1 MECCGDILAVL
12 GKKEYNI
19 VILRKRKGIS
29 MSDNAAQYKKM
40 TETPVPKLVLRLA
53 GPTILSM
60 LITSIYNLADTYF
73 VGQLST
79 AASGAVG
86 VVSSLMAIIQ
96 AIGFMLGHGAGSTI
110 SRRLGAHD
118 TEGATRLASTSFF
131 TALFA
136 GTALTVVGV
145 SFLEP
150 FMLLL
155 GSTDTILPHAC
166 GYGMYI
172 LLAAPV
178 MMASLV
184 LNNILRYEGKAFFA
198 MIGLVSGG
206 VLNMVLDPVLIFWC
220 DMGAAGAG
228 AATALSQCVSFVLL
242 LSAFLRGK
250 TVSKVRF
257 SRITRSG
264 SEFLSILATGFPSFG
279 RQGLGSIATM
289 LLNVAARG
297 WGDAAVAAMSIV
309 GRIFMFLMSVILGV
323 GQGFQP
329 VAGFNYGA
337 KKYGRVR
344 AATLFTMGTSFAG
357 VCVLIVV
364 CWFAAPWLIRAFRDD
379 PAVYEIALPA
389 FRYQALAM
397 LLQPLMVTTNMLFQS
412 VGKAGRAT
420 FLSCCRQGLYFIPMI
435 LVLPQVLGLIGVQI
449 CQPVA
454 DVATCLTNIPFL
466 VLFLRELATLEKE
479 QKQAEA

>member
-1 MECCGDILAVL
+1 M
-12 GKKEYNI
+12 N
-19 VILRKRKGIS
+19 
-29 MSDNAAQYKKM
+29 DNAAQYKKM

-110 SRRLGAHD
+110 SRRLGSHD

-136 GTALTVVGV
+136 GSALAAVGLC
-145 SFLEP
+145 FLQP

-155 GSTDTILPHAC
+155 GSTRTILPHAC

-178 MMASLV
+178 MMSSLV

-206 VLNMVLDPVLIFWC
+206 VLNMVLDPILIFGF

-228 AATALSQCVSFVLL
+228 AATALSQCVSFAIL
-242 LSAFLRGK
+242 LSMFLRGK

-257 SRITRSG
+257 DRITRDAK
-264 SEFLSILATGFPSFG
+264 EFFSILATGFPSFG

-344 AATLFTMGTSFAG
+344 SATLFTVGASFAG
-357 VCVLIVV
+357 VCVLITV
-364 CWFAAPWLIRAFRDD
+364 CWFAAPGLIRAFRDD
-379 PAVYEIALPA
+379 PAVFEIAMPA

-397 LLQPLMVTTNMLFQS
+397 LLQPLMVATNMLFQS

-435 LVLPQVLGLIGVQI
+435 LTLPQMLGLVGVQA
-449 CQPVA
+449 CQPIA
-454 DVATCLTNIPFL
+454 DVFTFFTNIPFL
-466 VLFLRELATLEKE
+466 IVFLRELARLEKAQRE
-479 QKQAEA
+479 NEAADANG